1 MKFRFSPGKKGD
13 AGADQVLVP
22 PKQKVELSKKRKNVQ
37 SRRKDKRAQTTSS
50 DKFLR
55 LALKVAGGPAK
66 KIVKHMPNL
75 REDILRSNL
84 NISPQGIVAI
94 SLFATIMCVPF
105 ILIGAF
111 VMLSYGLGLFAVFLP
126 FVLPF
131 PFVIGVSLPKI
142 SASSRAQ
149 ALENELPYLIGYI
162 TVLAGGGISP
172 MITMK
177 RISKAGSIF
186 PAAAKEASRILLDID
201 IFGMDA
207 ISALEKAA
215 RYAPNKMF
223 SDFVGGYVAV
233 LNSGGNVV
241 SYLENKVREIFSYRE
256 TKVRSSTEFIGT
268 LAEAYII
275 ATAVMGVS
283 FTTLF
288 ATSNLMS
295 NSSAP
300 IDPTM
305 IILFSG
311 IFVPVISLV
320 FIVVLNSA
328 QIREPFTYELP
339 YWIFLACSPIAVI
352 MYFLPLPLP
361 QYLKLGIGLA
371 LVSTPAMIISMIYE
385 KRKTS
390 VEAKLAN
397 FLRDISEI
405 RKTGMAPEK
414 TIEQL
419 AGRNYGGL
427 SVHVKAIATQLS
439 WGTPIRNVLLNF
451 SKSVKSWLT
460 RAMAFLLLEVVDV
473 GGGSASMFIS
483 LADFTEKNDQL
494 EKARKS
500 DIRPYMI
507 IPYIG
512 AILVVVT
519 TAMIS
524 YFLAVPGLSPSQLGV
539 AAGGTYGQGAALPSA
554 QHAAQLTGI
563 LLTGAILQSWFM
575 GMVAGKMGEG
585 SVGAG
590 FKHATFLVIIS
601 LVTVI
606 VAGTFISTLG

>member
-1 MKFRFSPGKKGD
+1 
-13 AGADQVLVP
+13 
-22 PKQKVELSKKRKNVQ
+22 
-37 SRRKDKRAQTTSS
+37 
-50 DKFLR
+50 
-55 LALKVAGGPAK
+55 
-66 KIVKHMPNL
+66 I
-75 REDILRSNL
+75 I
-84 NISPQGIVAI
+84 
-94 SLFATIMCVPF
+94 CVPF
-105 ILIGAF
+105 ILIGAILM
-111 VMLSYGLGLFAVFLP
+111 VSLGLGLFAVFLP

-172 MITMK
+172 MVTMK
-177 RISKAGSIF
+177 RIAKAASIF
-186 PAAAKEASRILLDID
+186 PAAAREASRILLDIEV
-201 IFGMDA
+201 FGMDA

-215 RYAPNKMF
+215 RYSPNKMF
-223 SDFVGGYVAV
+223 ADFVGGYVAV

-256 TKVRSSTEFIGT
+256 AKVRSSTEFIGT

-275 ATAVMGVS
+275 ATAVMGVA

-300 IDPTM
+300 VDPTM

-339 YWIFLACSPIAVI
+339 YWVFLACTPIAAI
-352 MYFLPLPLP
+352 MYFLPLPIP
-361 QYLKLGIGLA
+361 QYASLGIGLA
-371 LVSTPAMIISMIYE
+371 LASTPAMILNMIYQ
-385 KRKTS
+385 KRKRS

-405 RKTGMAPEK
+405 RKTGLAPEK

-427 SVHVKAIATQLS
+427 SEHVKSIATQLS
-439 WGTPIRNVLLNF
+439 WGTPIRSVLINF

-494 EKARKS
+494 ERTRKS

-519 TAMIS
+519 TAMIA
-524 YFLAVPGLSPSQLGV
+524 YFIAVPGLSPAQLGV
-539 AAGGTYGQGAALPSA
+539 VAGQNYGQGAGLPSQQLA
-554 QHAAQLTGI
+554 NQLTNI
-563 LLTGAILQSWFM
+563 LITGSILQSWFM

-585 SVGAG
+585 SVADG
-590 FKHATFLVIIS
+590 FKHATLLVIIS
-601 LVTVI
+601 LVTVV
-606 VAGTFISTLG
+606 VAGLFIGTLGGI

>member
-1 MKFRFSPGKKGD
+1 M
-13 AGADQVLVP
+13 
-22 PKQKVELSKKRKNVQ
+22 ELSKKRKKVQ
-37 SRRKDKRAQTTSS
+37 GKRKDDKPETTFS

-55 LALKVAGGPAK
+55 LALRVVGSPAK

-75 REDILRSNL
+75 RDDIFKSNL

-94 SLFATIMCVPF
+94 SLFATILCVPF
-105 ILIGAF
+105 IVIGAIIL
-111 VMLSYGLGLFAVFLP
+111 VSSGLGLFAVFLP

-131 PFVIGVSLPKI
+131 PFVIGISLPKT
-142 SASSRAQ
+142 SAGSRAQ

-172 MITMK
+172 MVTMK
-177 RISKAGSIF
+177 RISKAASIF
-186 PAAAKEASRILLDID
+186 PAAAREASRILLDIEV
-201 IFGMDA
+201 FGMDA

-215 RYAPNKMF
+215 RYSPNKMF

-256 TKVRSSTEFIGT
+256 SKVRSSTEFIGT

-275 ATAVMGVS
+275 ATAVMGVA

-295 NSSAP
+295 SSAAP
-300 IDPTM
+300 INATP

-328 QIREPFTYELP
+328 QVRQPFTYELP
-339 YWIFLACSPIAVI
+339 YWVFLGCTPIAAI
-352 MYFLPLPLP
+352 LYLLPLPTP
-361 QYLKLGIGLA
+361 QYVNLGVGLVLA
-371 LVSTPAMIISMIYE
+371 STPAMILNMIYE
-385 KRKTS
+385 KRKNS

-405 RKTGMAPEK
+405 RKTGLAPEK

-427 SVHVKAIATQLS
+427 SEHVKAIATQLS
-439 WGTPIRNVLLNF
+439 WGTPIRSVLVNF

-519 TAMIS
+519 TAMIA
-524 YFLAVPGLSPSQLGV
+524 YFIAVPGLSPAQLGV
-539 AAGGTYGQGAALPSA
+539 AAGQTYGQGAGLPSQA
-554 QHAAQLTGI
+554 LASQLTGI

-606 VAGTFISTLG
+606 VSTTFIGTLGGI

>member
-1 MKFRFSPGKKGD
+1 MKFKFGSAKKGD
-13 AGADQVLVP
+13 GSQQVLLP
-22 PKQKVELSKKRKNVQ
+22 PRQKVDLSKKKKQRKI
-37 SRRKDKRAQTTSS
+37 RKKEMEEGKQPFDR
-50 DKFLR
+50 FLR
-55 LALKVAGGPAK
+55 LALRTVGSPSKR
-66 KIVKHMPNL
+66 IVKHMPNL
-75 REDILRSNL
+75 RDDILKSNL
-84 NISPQGIVAI
+84 NISPLGIVSI
-94 SLFATIMCVPF
+94 SLFATILCVPII
-105 ILIGAF
+105 ILGAIIM
-111 VMLSYGLGLFAVFLP
+111 VAEGLGLFAVFLP

-149 ALENELPYLIGYI
+149 ALENELPYLVGYI

-172 MITMK
+172 MVTMK
-177 RISKAGSIF
+177 RISKAASIF
-186 PAAAKEASRILLDID
+186 PAAAKEASRILLDME

-215 RYAPNKMF
+215 RYSPNKLF
-223 SDFVGGYVAV
+223 ADFIGGYVAV

-241 SYLENKVREIFSYRE
+241 SYLENKVREIFAYRE
-256 TKVRSSTEFIGT
+256 TKVKSRSEFIGT

-283 FTTLF
+283 FTILF

-295 NSSAP
+295 NSTQAV
-300 IDPTM
+300 DPTM

-311 IFVPVISLV
+311 VFIPVISLV
-320 FIVVLNSA
+320 FIVVLNSV
-328 QIREPFTYELP
+328 QIREPYTYELP
-339 YWIFLACSPIAVI
+339 YWVFLGCCPIAVLL
-352 MYFLPLPLP
+352 YFAPLGMP
-361 QYLKLGIGLA
+361 QFVQLGIGLV
-371 LVSTPAMIISMIYE
+371 LVSTPAMILNMIFE
-385 KRKTS
+385 KRKKS
-390 VEAKLAN
+390 VEGRLAS

-405 RKTGMAPEK
+405 RKTGLAPEK

-419 AGRNYGGL
+419 SGRNYGGL
-427 SVHVKAIATQLS
+427 SEHVKSIATQLS
-439 WGTPIRNVLLNF
+439 WGTPIRNVLSNF
-451 SKSVKSWLT
+451 SKKVKSWLT

-500 DIRPYMI
+500 EIRPYII

-524 YFLAVPGLSPSQLGV
+524 FFLTVPGLSPQQIGV
-539 AAGGTYGQGAALPSA
+539 TPGQSLGQGAGLPSP
-554 QHAAQLTGI
+554 QLAATLTTI
-563 LLTGAILQSWFM
+563 LLTGSILQSWFM

-585 SVGAG
+585 SVAAG

-601 LVTVI
+601 LITV
-606 VAGTFISTLG
+606 VVSSAFIGQLG